1 MPARNLFSFG
11 RAVKRWLHSPWTL
24 TLWGIGDLLTNTGI
38 GLADVGQGL
47 TSYAIGQL
55 ARKGAA
61 NEKPRRS

>member
-1 MPARNLFSFG
+1 
-11 RAVKRWLHSPWTL
+11 VKRWLRSPWTL